1 MFYIFNSTGDCVA
14 SCDFEPN
21 VEDLES
27 RGEICVEDENSYEI
41 ASIILENG
49 GITFLVIPPEPVIIP
64 TLDELKAEK
73 RIELDALTS
82 QKITGGFNMPIGDK
96 TVKFDSDIETQITMQ
111 GIAVN
116 AENEEFIKR
125 YPEGVPIRGVA
136 ENKTEKEKFY
146 LNGVGVLAFCVYL
159 SEHIGQCKQRG
170 WELQQEVDVAENEE
184 MLSNIKW

>member
-1 MFYIFNSTGDCVA
+1 MWYNNKTNELQKDKPYTGYLRQDLVA
-14 SCDFEPN
+14 ELYPN
-21 VEDLES
+21 WIQVEDDFIIEETPASLE
-27 RGEICVEDENSYEI
+27 
-41 ASIILENG
+41 
-49 GITFLVIPPEPVIIP
+49 
-64 TLDELKAEK
+64 ELKTKK
-73 RIELDALTS
+73 RIELDALTG
-82 QKITGGFNMPIGDK
+82 QKITGGFTMPIGDK
-96 TVKFDSDIETQITMQ
+96 IIKFDSDIETQITMQ

-170 WELQQEVDVAENEE
+170 WELQQAIDTAETVEE
-184 MLSNIKW
+184 LDKIKW

>member
-1 MFYIFNSTGDCVA
+1 M
-14 SCDFEPN
+14 
-21 VEDLES
+21 
-27 RGEICVEDENSYEI
+27 
-41 ASIILENG
+41 
-49 GITFLVIPPEPVIIP
+49 
-64 TLDELKAEK
+64 KAKK
-73 RIELDALTS
+73 RIELDTLTG

-159 SEHIGQCKQRG
+159 SEHIGLCKQRG
-170 WELQQEVDVAENEE
+170 WELQQAVDLAETVEELEEVN
-184 MLSNIKW
+184 W